1 MTREEKEG
9 YTRNWMKEKL
19 GSRGTDKLIDWL
31 EEVGYFECP
40 AAMKHHSNYKGGL
53 FAHSIKVAEEL
64 QNLTDKL
71 GLRWE
76 CSESPYVVGILHDIC
91 KIDDYKYDFELLP
104 FPEIRFDPEHS
115 GHGMKSVMLLAGHIY
130 LTEEEKHC
138 IVYHMGPYTDQSE
151 WKCYNKAIEKYPNV
165 LYTHTADMIASKI
178 LGI

>member
-1 MTREEKEG
+1 MISEKKEG
-9 YTRNWMKEKL
+9 YTRDWMKEKL
-19 GSRGTDKLIDWL
+19 GNRGTDKVLNWL

-40 AAMKHHSNYKGGL
+40 AAMKHHSDYKGGL

-76 CSESPYVVGILHDIC
+76 CSESPYVVGLLHDIC
-91 KIDDYKYDFELLP
+91 KIDDYKYEFELLP

-130 LTEEEKHC
+130 LTDEEKYC
-138 IVYHMGPYTDQSE
+138 ITYHMGAFTDQSE
-151 WKCYNKAIEKYPNV
+151 WKYFNKAIEKYPNV

-178 LGI
+178 MGI

>member
-1 MTREEKEG
+1 MTREEKER
-9 YTRNWMKEKL
+9 YTRNWMNEKL
-19 GSRGTDKLIDWL
+19 GSRGTDKFIDWL

-53 FAHSIKVAEEL
+53 FAHSIQVAEEL

-76 CSESPYVVGILHDIC
+76 CDKSPYVVGLLHDIC

-130 LTEEEKHC
+130 LTDEEKYC
-138 IVYHMGPYTDQSE
+138 ITYHMGAFTEQSE
-151 WKCYNKAIEKYPNV
+151 WKYFNKAIEKYPNV
-165 LYTHTADMIASKI
+165 LYTHTADMIASRV

>member
-1 MTREEKEG
+1 MYTREWIK
-9 YTRNWMKEKL
+9 KKL
-19 GSRGTDKLIDWL
+19 GSRGTDKIVNWL
-31 EEVGYFECP
+31 KEVGYFECP

-53 FAHSIKVAEEL
+53 FAHSIQVAEEL
-64 QNLTDKL
+64 QTLTDKL

-76 CSESPYVVGILHDIC
+76 CSESPYVVGLLHDIC

-130 LTEEEKHC
+130 LTDEEKYC
-138 IVYHMGPYTDQSE
+138 ITYHMGAFTEQSE
-151 WKCYNKAIEKYPNV
+151 WKYFNKAIEKYPNV
-165 LYTHTADMIASKI
+165 LYTHTADMIASKV